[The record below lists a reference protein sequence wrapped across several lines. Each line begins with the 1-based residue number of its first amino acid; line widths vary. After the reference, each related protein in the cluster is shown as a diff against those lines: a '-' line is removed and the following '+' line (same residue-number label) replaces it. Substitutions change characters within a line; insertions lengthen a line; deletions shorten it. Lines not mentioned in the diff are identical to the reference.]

1 MPAAVWTIGTHWI
14 MLIGRLSAD
23 VVTAAQ
29 VQALPVLEGYVAL
42 AGDLPVA
49 RVKLPYQAFDEKA
62 SAFVDSE

>member
-1 MPAAVWTIGTHWI
+1 